1 MGGMNQPAAQW
12 TTPTRQDYVRKFAL
26 FYCGVTLSFSAYF
39 TPQDFNLKVAV
50 IVNVMLFLIGAP
62 HWFRNTRI
70 PPYWLNVISQ
80 IGNAGASVWIC
91 SFLGPTSHINLVA
104 IPQFIM
110 ALMMFSGIHPRTTIA
125 SAFLCLWLLSLPL
138 FEFTNTWYLHK
149 RMPEHELVILRELLD
164 ISIFAFSTYQFKIVS
179 DAWSLLLSESEQ
191 EKTRAQKQ
199 NDWRRR
205 LLHILGHDIKEPV
218 VHSLLAIRGLRKK
231 LGDSETILL
240 NQLESAQ
247 SSIKE
252 IITNVEHSNQVLED
266 GNVQLKGMPESELTV
281 GEVLGRIQ
289 PIYESRLREKNI
301 TLDTSEAH
309 DDHRIR
315 AETDTFIYQ
324 IFMNLLSNA
333 VKFTP
338 EGGTITIRTELHPD
352 GSVSWTIT
360 DPGQG
365 IPAEAFGEVSAS
377 TPGTLGEKGSGL
389 GLKIARAFAA
399 QNRVE
404 LSWSSPALGTAK
416 NPADALP
423 RGTCVRITQKLR
435 LKD

>member
-1 MGGMNQPAAQW
+1 MKQPAAQW
-12 TTPTRQDYVRKFAL
+12 TTPTRQDYVRKFAI
-26 FYCGVTLSFSAYF
+26 FYCGVTLCFSAYF
-39 TPQDFNLKVAV
+39 TPQEFNLKVAV
-50 IVNVMLFLIGAP
+50 FVNLMLFLIGAP
-62 HWFRNTRI
+62 YWFRNTRI

-80 IGNAGASVWIC
+80 LGNAGASVWIC

-138 FEFTNTWYLHK
+138 FEFTHTWYLHK
-149 RMPEHELVILRELLD
+149 RMPEDELVVLRELLD
-164 ISIFAFSTYQFKIVS
+164 ITIFAFSTYQFKIVS
-179 DAWSLLLSESEQ
+179 DAWGLLLAESEQ

-199 NDWRRR
+199 NEWRRR

-231 LGDSETILL
+231 FGEAESVLL

-252 IITNVEHSNQVLED
+252 IITNVEHSNQVLEE
-266 GNVQLKGMPESELTV
+266 GNIQLKGMPESALSV
-281 GEVLGRIQ
+281 GEVLERIQ

-301 TLDTSEAH
+301 TLDTNDT
-309 DDHRIR
+309 DDTHRIR
-315 AETDTFIYQ
+315 AGTDTFTYQ
-324 IFMNLLSNA
+324 VFMNLLSNA
-333 VKFTP
+333 IKFTP
-338 EGGTITIRTELHPD
+338 EGGTISIRTERHPD
-352 GSVSWTIT
+352 QSVSWSIT

-365 IPAEAFGEVSAS
+365 IRPEAFHETAFS
-377 TPGTLGEKGSGL
+377 TLGTLGEKGSGL

-399 QNRVE
+399 QNEVK
-404 LSWSSPALGTAK
+404 LTWSSPSFSGT
-416 NPADALP
+416 PGDT
-423 RGTCVRITQKLR
+423 GTLAQGTRVTITQNGHSA
-435 LKD
+435 D